1 MENELRENLI
11 MVFIGWFLSGG
22 VCITTLFL
30 IYWFGGHRHGWNFE
44 LTLLIIID
52 FGLLVFFVVL
62 TSIITFLCRFKIVR
76 R

>member
-22 VCITTLFL
+22 VCVITLAF
-30 IYWFGGHRHGWNFE
+30 YWFGFGDGWNPE

-52 FGLLVFFVVL
+52 FGILGLLIIL

>member
-11 MVFIGWFLSGG
+11 MIFIGWFLSGG
-22 VCITTLFL
+22 ICIITLT
-30 IYWFGGHRHGWNFE
+30 IYWFGFSINGWNFE
-44 LTLLIIID
+44 LTLLAIVD
-52 FGLLVFFVVL
+52 FGILGFLIVL